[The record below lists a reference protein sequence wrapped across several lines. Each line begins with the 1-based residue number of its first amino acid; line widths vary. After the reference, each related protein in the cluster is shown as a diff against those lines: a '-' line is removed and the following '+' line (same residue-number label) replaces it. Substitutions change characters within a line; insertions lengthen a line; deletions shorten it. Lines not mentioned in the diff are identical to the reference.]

1 MENDNSMLIGHI
13 KDLASR
19 AYQNDY
25 TTHTNFLGLS
35 ELAAVLD
42 EINKSGGSAA
52 NQVYNGV
59 KFTLYGGYEDSE
71 RNVLCF
77 LPSYLDAESLKLQED
92 EGGSIVSC
100 LKVVPV
106 NAKFADKLTHRDF
119 LGSLMNLGIE
129 RDIIGDILVSE
140 DGHVAY
146 LFILKDMEEL
156 ICKELIRIKHTCV
169 KCIPVSNKECDIRP
183 SFEEISGSVASER
196 LDAVLALVYRISR
209 SQAQELVS
217 RQLVFIDGRCA
228 FSAGYDLKEGSRVS
242 VRGHGK
248 FKYLGQTGSTRKGR
262 LMIKVAV
269 YK

>member
-1 MENDNSMLIGHI
+1 MDNDKTILLGHI
-13 KDLASR
+13 KDLAGR

-25 TTHTNFLGLS
+25 ITHTNFLGMS
-35 ELAAVLD
+35 ELAAFYE
-42 EINKSGGSAA
+42 EIKKSGGSLI
-52 NQVYNGV
+52 NDVYNGV

-77 LPSYLDAESLKLQED
+77 LPSYLDAEGLKLQED

-140 DGHVAY
+140 DGQVAY
-146 LFILKDMEEL
+146 LFILKEMEEL
-156 ICKELIRIKHTCV
+156 ICKELIRIKHTSV

-183 SFEEISGSVASER
+183 SFDEISGSVASER
-196 LDAVLALVYRISR
+196 LDAVLAFVYRISR

-217 RQLVFIDGRCA
+217 RQLVFIDGRTA
-228 FSAGYDLKEGSRVS
+228 YSAGYDLKEGARVS

-248 FKYLGQTGSTRKGR
+248 FRYLGLNGNTRKGR
-262 LMIKVAV
+262 FVISVAV

>member
-1 MENDNSMLIGHI
+1 MDNDNTILLGHI
-13 KDLASR
+13 KDLAGR

-25 TTHTNFLGLS
+25 ITHTNFLGMS
-35 ELAAVLD
+35 ELAAFYD
-42 EINKSGGSAA
+42 EIKKSGGLPAGD
-52 NQVYNGV
+52 VYNGV
-59 KFTLYGGYEDSE
+59 KFTLYGGYEDCE

-77 LPSYLDAESLKLQED
+77 LPSYLDAQGLKLQED

-100 LKVVPV
+100 LKIVPV

-140 DGHVAY
+140 DGQIAY

-156 ICKELIRIKHTCV
+156 ICKELIRIKHTSV

-196 LDAVLALVYRISR
+196 LDAVLAFVYRISR

-217 RQLVFIDGRCA
+217 RQQVFIDGRTA
-228 FSAGYDLKEGSRVS
+228 YSAGYDLKEGARVS

-248 FKYLGQTGSTRKGR
+248 YRYLGQTGNTRKGR
-262 LMIKVAV
+262 LVISVAV